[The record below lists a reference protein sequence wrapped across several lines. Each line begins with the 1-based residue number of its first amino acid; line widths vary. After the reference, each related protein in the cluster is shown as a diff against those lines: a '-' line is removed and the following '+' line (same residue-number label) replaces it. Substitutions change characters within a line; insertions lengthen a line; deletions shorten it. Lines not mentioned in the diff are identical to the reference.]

1 MNPNGTTGSIRYR
14 ADGAGYSLLGDV
26 IIDLN
31 EINPQIAAR
40 LLTPLSKWRSYRL
53 RGDVMRE
60 QLQRLADRS
69 DLSVDV
75 FEVVSKSLA

>member
-1 MNPNGTTGSIRYR
+1 M
-14 ADGAGYSLLGDV
+14 
-26 IIDLN
+26 N

-40 LLTPLSKWRSYRL
+40 LLTPLSKWRSYGQ

-75 FEVVSKSLA
+75 YEVVSKSLA